1 MNARTY
7 DVAVIGAGPAGAVF
21 AREYAQAEKEKRIL
35 LIDGQTAE
43 HPKVCGGLLSPAAQ
57 KVLAKMDLTLPKSI
71 LSDPQIFD
79 VRTVDLPKRLVRHY
93 QRHYLNMNRYAF
105 DQWLLSLVPPTVD
118 VLKGHCCAVTREDN
132 GFLLQIRTNGVM
144 QTFRVSAV
152 VGADGASS
160 LVRGTFFSHM
170 PLRYIAIQQ
179 HFTPDRTDTVPPY
192 SCLFDPLTSEGCSWT
207 ISKDGNVIFGGAFE
221 KKNCRAAFEQ
231 QRKRVEQILN
241 ISLGAPTKT
250 EACLVCAPRRP
261 SDLIL
266 GSDGVYL
273 AGEAAG
279 FISASSFEGISGA
292 VLSGKLLARA
302 LSNGKN
308 HRTALHLYCKYTRAL
323 RFRIIGKFFKRAV
336 LFSAPLRYLIMK
348 SGLFSVKKFDA

>member
-79 VRTVDLPKRLVRHY
+79 VRTVDLPKHLIRHY

-105 DQWLLSLVPPTVD
+105 DRWLLSLVPPTVD
-118 VLKGHCCAVTREDN
+118 IFKGHCCSVTRGQN

-144 QTFRVSAV
+144 QTFHASAV

-160 LVRGTFFSHM
+160 LVRGIFFSHM

-179 HFTPDRTDTVPPY
+179 HFTPHRTDTVPPY
-192 SCLFDPLTSEGCSWT
+192 SCIFDPVTSESCSWT
-207 ISKDGNVIFGGAFE
+207 IYKDGEVIFGGAFP
-221 KKNCRAAFEQ
+221 KKNCKASFEHQRA
-231 QRKRVEQILN
+231 RVEEILG
-241 ISLGAPTKT
+241 ISLGTPTKT
-250 EACLVCAPRRP
+250 EACLVCGPRRP
-261 SDLIL
+261 SDLVL
-266 GSDGVYL
+266 GGDSVYL

-292 VLSGKLLARA
+292 VLSGRLLARA
-302 LSNGKN
+302 FSNGK
-308 HRTALHLYCKYTRAL
+308 TPDAVLHLYRKYTRAL
-323 RFRIIGKFFKRAV
+323 RLRIIGKFFKRAV

-348 SGLFSVKKFDA
+348 SGLLSIKKFDI